1 MKKNILEHVV
11 AIIPARGG
19 SKRLPRKNIYPF
31 NGKPMI
37 GWTIEAAKA
46 SNFINDVY
54 VTSED
59 KEILNL
65 SKSLNSKIIKRPN
78 KLSDDKTF
86 KMEAIKHAVLQIE
99 KTKKPTLV
107 ISLQANSPEIKSID
121 IDRAIDHLIKYNLN
135 EVISVDHN
143 LVQNGA
149 IRAMKYETVFLKTL
163 SVYLGVIKTKIADI
177 HTLSEL
183 KKTEKELKNEISTPK
198 KALVIVAHQDDET
211 IGCGGT
217 LYKWAKNGCEIDV
230 IFVTDGQTGIDQRDL
245 YDNKS
250 IKGTRMEEAKMAA
263 DVLQL
268 SQIETLNVPCQRVDD
283 KSQDLFHTLIKKIR
297 LFKPEIILTHSSIDK
312 HRDHKAVSR
321 LVKEASWKSK
331 EDIHSEL
338 GETFQVGDVWG
349 IEITDLHEK
358 IDFIVSLSNE
368 SYNAKIKAFF
378 KIYFTR
384 KSYKGND

>member
-1 MKKNILEHVV
+1 MK
-11 AIIPARGG
+11 
-19 SKRLPRKNIYPF
+19 F
-31 NGKPMI
+31 
-37 GWTIEAAKA
+37 
-46 SNFINDVY
+46 
-54 VTSED
+54 
-59 KEILNL
+59 
-65 SKSLNSKIIKRPN
+65 
-78 KLSDDKTF
+78 
-86 KMEAIKHAVLQIE
+86 Q
-99 KTKKPTLV
+99 
-107 ISLQANSPEIKSID
+107 
-121 IDRAIDHLIKYNLN
+121 
-135 EVISVDHN
+135 
-143 LVQNGA
+143 
-149 IRAMKYETVFLKTL
+149 
-163 SVYLGVIKTKIADI
+163 
-177 HTLSEL
+177 
-183 KKTEKELKNEISTPK
+183 TPK

-263 DVLQL
+263 DVLQI

-321 LVKEASWKSK
+321 LVTEASWKSK

-368 SYNAKIKAFF
+368 SYNAKIKAFSKYTSQEKVIKGMINNIDGMAKVRGYQAGTTYAEGF
-378 KIYFTR
+378 KRI
-384 KSYKGND
+384 SLEPIVI

>member
-1 MKKNILEHVV
+1 MNKNILEYVV

-37 GWTIEAAKA
+37 GWTIKAAKA

-59 KEILNL
+59 EEILNL

-183 KKTEKELKNEISTPK
+183 KKTEKRAE
-198 KALVIVAHQDDET
+198 
-211 IGCGGT
+211 
-217 LYKWAKNGCEIDV
+217 
-230 IFVTDGQTGIDQRDL
+230 R
-245 YDNKS
+245 
-250 IKGTRMEEAKMAA
+250 
-263 DVLQL
+263 
-268 SQIETLNVPCQRVDD
+268 
-283 KSQDLFHTLIKKIR
+283 
-297 LFKPEIILTHSSIDK
+297 
-312 HRDHKAVSR
+312 
-321 LVKEASWKSK
+321 
-331 EDIHSEL
+331 
-338 GETFQVGDVWG
+338 
-349 IEITDLHEK
+349 
-358 IDFIVSLSNE
+358 
-368 SYNAKIKAFF
+368 
-378 KIYFTR
+378 
-384 KSYKGND
+384 